1 MNSDL
6 SFDKYLMRSVSQKDL
21 NAINVKLQNN
31 IDSIMRVF
39 NNIED
44 LIAESNNY
52 FQGDFG
58 EAFNNKYSEFQENF
72 LRILDGLD
80 SFRSDLVNIN
90 NIKDNK

>member
-6 SFDKYLMRSVSQKDL
+6 SFDKYLMRSVSKKDL

-52 FQGDFG
+52 FQGDLV
-58 EAFNNKYSEFQENF
+58 KHLIISILNF
-72 LRILDGLD
+72 KKT
-80 SFRSDLVNIN
+80 FYVF
-90 NIKDNK
+90 